1 MSFQLFDPTQPCTS
15 LLPLNPVENKLTFYK
30 VNVFEVSLEDIADIA
45 ELPAAYAT
53 PGAPSE
59 GMKGRMRLGIPVSTL
74 FYDLKEKYQEVIAEV
89 ADNRRIPVVMSVE
102 GSFLPVTP
110 KKSGSKP
117 LDEYFVSRGDV
128 IKGTKRVGK
137 ATIKLDAVAQRRLS
151 LGGVAYMKLGSR
163 TVRLRLDTSS
173 PAPPAVRPSLAKVAP
188 GARAARSDGS
198 PEINQD
204 LFIFG
209 PPDDVPDDLY
219 AEGLLSLLA
228 DPRSYFVG
236 FTGTERMGRVI
247 AELELSMYLPVLDFW
262 IRDNRC
268 PWVVLRRRGSRP
280 GLVYGRPKLPRYDI
294 GLFATFE
301 QTWAL
306 QGYSRGAL
314 VNSLTLGPQEEL
326 TIEVFTYDRRKIEEE
341 RILSSEYERNSD
353 VSAMASVAGNIARE
367 LSETNQMSGDIGL
380 GLPLPTDAV
389 PINLDVGGAASLD
402 VKANILS
409 SIERVSEVTSRASE
423 RIKATRQVKVLEARE
438 SGREERV
445 TRKIRNPNQGYTLT
459 LNCYEVLE
467 SYQVATVLKNAK
479 QFCLLVE
486 QPDLGVVDV
495 AFVLAYQDR
504 LQQALLSQS
513 YASGF
518 EAARN
523 LYAQDWFDNESI
535 QKAEIEEAADQS
547 VAATPPP
554 TPEKTIVVVGKQLAA
569 ALAKLFDADLI
580 EAAEVLAAHYNP
592 FDGEDVSKKAKSK
605 AEATLGLFNYAFKLN
620 VVSPG
625 IEDRAR
631 TYMAALDADDSE
643 AAVVAALGAF
653 LAGADDEWVTNLKM
667 LAASLVAAQLS
678 SLLLIPFPILAPVF
692 LQLAVIENNAGY
704 PSLVGKAKQELKAY
718 EVAASVTAPASD
730 ASTPADLKTK
740 EPPPQLL
747 SLADLA
753 MAHANFEALR
763 LHIEANRV
771 YYMNQVWK
779 AEDPNARYERFRQT
793 GIDAYVENRLLGF
806 VGDRAI
812 YPLRLSSLDPVVR
825 ALLLQKLTSFDP
837 TQAETAGSGAAAV
850 SVGPIQVGT
859 QSVTLPTPAVYMDGA
874 LGRCELLEPYLVQRR
889 DIERRIAEAEAQL
902 AEIRVAEAR
911 SALGGEVALVPVTT
925 PNT

>member
-1 MSFQLFDPTQPCTS
+1 MSYQLFDPTQPCTS

-30 VNVFEVSLEDIADIA
+30 VSVFEVSLEDIADIA

-59 GMKGRMRLGIPVSTL
+59 GLKGRMRLGIPVSTL
-74 FYDLKEKYQEVIAEV
+74 FYGLKEQYQEVMAAV
-89 ADNRRIPVVMSVE
+89 ADNRKIPVVMSVE
-102 GSFLPVTP
+102 GSFLPVNP
-110 KKSGSKP
+110 KGPDPKP
-117 LDEYFVSRGDV
+117 SDEFFVSRADV
-128 IKGTKRVGK
+128 VKGTKRVGK
-137 ATIKLDAVAQRRLS
+137 ATIKMDAVAQRRLS
-151 LGGVAYMKLGSR
+151 LGGVAYMKHGGR

-173 PAPPAVRPSLAKVAP
+173 PAPARSAAAKAAP
-188 GARAARSDGS
+188 GARSARSGGT

-204 LFIFG
+204 FFLFG
-209 PPDDVPDDLY
+209 PGGVPDDLY
-219 AEGLLSLLA
+219 EEGMLSLLA

-236 FTGTERMGRVI
+236 FIGTERMGRVI
-247 AELELSMYLPVLDFW
+247 AEFEWSMYLSVLIFW
-262 IRDNRC
+262 MRENRF
-268 PWVVLRRRGSRP
+268 PWVVLRRRGSQP
-280 GLVYGRPKLPRYDI
+280 GLVYSRPKLPRYDI
-294 GLFATFE
+294 GLFTTFE

-314 VNSLTLGPQEEL
+314 LNSLTLAPQEEL

-341 RILSSEYERNSD
+341 RTLTSEYERNTD

-380 GLPLPTDAV
+380 GLPLPTEAV
-389 PINLDVGGAASLD
+389 PVNLDVGGAASLD

-409 SIERVSEVTSRASE
+409 SIERVSEVTTRASE

-467 SYQVATVLKNAK
+467 SYQVETVLKSSK

-495 AFVLAYQDR
+495 AFVLAYQNR

-554 TPEKTIVVVGKQLAA
+554 TADKTIVVVGRQLAD
-569 ALAKLFDADLI
+569 ALADLFDADLM
-580 EAAEVLAAHYNP
+580 EAAEVLAEYYNP
-592 FDGEDVSKKAKSK
+592 FDGVDVSKKAKGR

-620 VVSPG
+620 AVSPG

-631 TYMAALDADDSE
+631 TYMAALEADDSE
-643 AAVVAALGAF
+643 AAVVAALGSF

-667 LAASLVAAQLS
+667 FAASLVAAQLS

-692 LQLAVIENNAGY
+692 LLLAVIENNAGY

-718 EVAASVTAPASD
+718 EVTASVMAPGSD

-779 AEDPNARYERFRQT
+779 VEDPNARYERFRQT

-812 YPLRLSSLDPVVR
+812 YPLRLSSLDPEVR

-837 TQAETAGSGAAAV
+837 TQTETTGSGKSTV

-889 DIERRIAEAEAQL
+889 DIERRLAQSEAEL

-911 SALGGEVALVPVTT
+911 ASLAGSVPVTT